1 MRDEKQLVLD
11 FMKSH
16 TLAVLATAS
25 SSAIPEASAVGISVM
40 DNMQILFGTFNTSRK
55 WENLQKNARVS
66 LVIGWEHGKTI
77 QYEGVAEELM
87 ETEKAEALKI
97 HFANVPSFAKYVS
110 DNQAILYRVK
120 PESVKY
126 SDHSQDPA
134 DVINLTF

>member
-16 TLAVLATAS
+16 KLAVLATAS

-40 DNMQILFGTFNTSRK
+40 DNMEVLFGTFNTSRK

-66 LVIGWEHGKTI
+66 LVIGWEHGKTV

-87 ETEKAEALKI
+87 ENEKDEALKI

-110 DNQAILYRVK
+110 DKEAVIYRIK
-120 PESVKY
+120 PESIKY
-126 SDHSQDPA
+126 SDHSCDPA
-134 DVINLTF
+134 DVIKLSF